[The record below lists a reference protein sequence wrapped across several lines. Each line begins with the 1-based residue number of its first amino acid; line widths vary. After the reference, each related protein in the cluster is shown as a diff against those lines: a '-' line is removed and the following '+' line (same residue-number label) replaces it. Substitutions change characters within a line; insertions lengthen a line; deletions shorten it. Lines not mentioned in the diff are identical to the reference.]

1 MPSAS
6 RLYKSL
12 FLLLSQ
18 SKEWA
23 DIRHLYTLIWMIIG
37 LIHAETV
44 SLTKWGAY
52 LKSRAVFAQSKQ
64 RRFSRWLHNPRINVQ
79 RLYSPLIKLALA
91 SWEAQELH
99 LSLDTSLLWNQ
110 YCLIRVALVYR
121 GRAIPIV
128 WRVIEH
134 SSSSVKIS
142 CYQDLLKRAKTLM
155 PGSVKIILLRGSL
168 RDRLVI

>member
-44 SLTKWGAY
+44 S
-52 LKSRAVFAQSKQ
+52 V
-64 RRFSRWLHNPRINVQ
+64 
-79 RLYSPLIKLALA
+79 
-91 SWEAQELH
+91 
-99 LSLDTSLLWNQ
+99 
-110 YCLIRVALVYR
+110 
-121 GRAIPIV
+121 
-128 WRVIEH
+128 
-134 SSSSVKIS
+134 SV
-142 CYQDLLKRAKTLM
+142 M
-155 PGSVKIILLRGSL
+155 GSVS
-168 RDRLVI
+168 